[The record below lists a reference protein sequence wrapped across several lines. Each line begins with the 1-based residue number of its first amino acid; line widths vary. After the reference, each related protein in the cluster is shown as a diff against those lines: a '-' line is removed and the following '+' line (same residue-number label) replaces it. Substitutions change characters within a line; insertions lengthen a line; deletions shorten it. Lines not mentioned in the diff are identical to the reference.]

1 MPNVIPVSWVISTIR
16 DSTDIQFV
24 GRETY
29 VSRVVFR
36 GQGDDLLYIYALRIN
51 FIFRVFSL
59 MNWYFFFCFFLFFCS
74 VDIECNTVCF
84 FHIFFSPF
92 SLSFFL
98 MQYCTLRDYIVYLA
112 LRSELL
118 YFGIFSCILSF
129 LYSFAANR
137 IRSSCV
143 PRLTIVN
150 LICYAI
156 SYLDSLISS
165 HPIAFYF
172 FQFFSFHAYLFSD
185 RSKKKSSS
193 SSLSPRY

>member
-1 MPNVIPVSWVISTIR
+1 MSREWYSGDKGTICCIFMLCVLILFFEFFHSWTGI
-16 DSTDIQFV
+16 
-24 GRETY
+24 
-29 VSRVVFR
+29 
-36 GQGDDLLYIYALRIN
+36 
-51 FIFRVFSL
+51 
-59 MNWYFFFCFFLFFCS
+59 FFCFFLFFCS

-165 HPIAFYF
+165 HPIVFHF

-185 RSKKKSSS
+185 RSKKKIIIIIIIS
-193 SSLSPRY
+193 